1 MTKYFSKFFWFL
13 IILFCTISSNRLA
26 LSSDRVI
33 SERIENMQMADYS
46 MGAIKEGILKSDFQ
60 AVAQN
65 A

>member
-1 MTKYFSKFFWFL
+1 
-13 IILFCTISSNRLA
+13 
-26 LSSDRVI
+26 VI